1 MVLDG
6 TLFVSSTGPTSIAPA
21 GTEWRV
27 PRATHRSNNIYVSMC
42 KMFKQLV
49 PLLKK
54 TIPPYIV
61 RPIGNLTL
69 RVSTASRAKMV
80 DNGVCCRDTR
90 IIPYV
95 RTGSSSLTFQ
105 SKYSVYNTSRF
116 GERRGKCC
124 GERCGVVDIAKEYRC
139 E

>member
-49 PLLKK
+49 PFLKK

-61 RPIGNLTL
+61 RPIGNLT
-69 RVSTASRAKMV
+69 RVSTASRAMV

-105 SKYSVYNTSRF
+105 SKYIIRPVLERGEGSVVANVAVWWISRRST
-116 GERRGKCC
+116 GASSSG
-124 GERCGVVDIAKEYRC
+124 
-139 E
+139 